1 MQTNAPSKP
10 GPSRKATVGLAG
22 VALAVLGT
30 LGYALSTVQATP
42 PEGPNNN
49 IDPQAAPVVAAA
61 DADDVEAKPDVA
73 KATVTVVVSVYPS
86 VPAFVSWG
94 KKKLGR
100 IEPGKPL
107 VVTRPRDSGPLDL
120 AIKANGFL
128 PVTTRAHTFNDHKLQ
143 VRLTRPDAT
152 AGMVGY
158 RVPIVDAGV
167 PGEDMAAPADAGVSV
182 DFGN

>member
-1 MQTNAPSKP
+1 MQKNAPAP
-10 GPSRKATVGLAG
+10 AQPSRKATVGLAG

-42 PEGPNNN
+42 PEGSAGSEAPQGSSAPTA
-49 IDPQAAPVVAAA
+49 DPG
-61 DADDVEAKPDVA
+61 DVEAKPDVA